1 MDELIADEGMYRVRL
16 PIFEGPLD
24 LLLYLVK
31 KNEYDIFDIPIAE
44 ITRQYMD
51 HIEIMKVLNLDVAG
65 EYLVMAATL
74 AHIKS
79 KMLLPPDRTEDQEE
93 EELDPRMELA
103 LQLAEY
109 ERFKDAARQLDEFDI
124 LLRDVFLRGGKMVLE
139 VEDEKLADLTLFGLV
154 AALQKVLLAAPKET
168 IHQISVGRAD
178 DSGKDGR
185 ALPADNRAGGD
196 GIRRALCRGT
206 LAYDDRRH
214 LPGTA
219 GIDKVPDRAYLPGTA
234 LRDNPPLQ
242 GGERGRLT
250 PWKKRNS
257 LESSRR

>member
-1 MDELIADEGMYRVRL
+1 MDELLTDESTYRVKL

-44 ITRQYMD
+44 ITRQYME

-79 KMLLPPDRTEDQEE
+79 RMLLPPDRTEDQEE

-103 LQLAEY
+103 LKLAEY

-124 LLRDVFLRGGKMVLE
+124 LLRDVFLRGGKMVQE
-139 VEDEKLADLTLFGLV
+139 TEDEKLTDLTLFELV
-154 AALQKVLLAAPKET
+154 AALQKVLMAAPKET
-168 IHQISVGRAD
+168 IHQISMGELTIQEKMVEL
-178 DSGKDGR
+178 SQ
-185 ALPADNRAGGD
+185 L
-196 GIRRALCRGT
+196 IM
-206 LAYDDRRH
+206 
-214 LPGTA
+214 
-219 GIDKVPDRAYLPGTA
+219 
-234 LRDNPPLQ
+234 
-242 GGERGRLT
+242 ERGEMVFEELFVGEPSRMTIVVTFLALLELIKDRVVRIYQAQPFGIIRLF
-250 PWKKRNS
+250 RAVS
-257 LESSRR
+257 EDA

>member
-1 MDELIADEGMYRVRL
+1 MDEFIADEDMYRVRL

-103 LQLAEY
+103 LKLAEY

-168 IHQISVGRAD
+168 IHQISVGELTIQEKMAEL
-178 DSGKDGR
+178 SQ
-185 ALPADNRAGGD
+185 L
-196 GIRRALCRGT
+196 IT
-206 LAYDDRRH
+206 
-214 LPGTA
+214 
-219 GIDKVPDRAYLPGTA
+219 
-234 LRDNPPLQ
+234 
-242 GGERGRLT
+242 ERGEMVFEELFVGEPSRMTIVVTFLALLELIKSRIVRIYQAQPFGTIRLF
-250 PWKKRNS
+250 RAVR
-257 LESSRR
+257 EDA

>member
-1 MDELIADEGMYRVRL
+1 MEEFIADEGMYRVRL

-44 ITRQYMD
+44 ITRQYME
-51 HIEIMKVLNLDVAG
+51 HIEIMKVLNLDIAG

-79 KMLLPPDRTEDQEE
+79 KMLLPPDRTEEQDE

-103 LQLAEY
+103 LKLAEY

-139 VEDEKLADLTLFGLV
+139 VEDEKLTDLTLFGLV
-154 AALQKVLLAAPKET
+154 AALQKVLMAAPTET
-168 IHQISVGRAD
+168 IHQISVGELTIQEKMVEL
-178 DSGKDGR
+178 SQ
-185 ALPADNRAGGD
+185 L
-196 GIRRALCRGT
+196 IT
-206 LAYDDRRH
+206 
-214 LPGTA
+214 
-219 GIDKVPDRAYLPGTA
+219 
-234 LRDNPPLQ
+234 
-242 GGERGRLT
+242 ERGEMVFEELFVGEPSRMTIVVTFLALLELIKSRIVRIYQAQPFGTIRLF
-250 PWKKRNS
+250 RAVR
-257 LESSRR
+257 EDA

>member
-1 MDELIADEGMYRVRL
+1 MDEFIADEGMYRVRL

-103 LQLAEY
+103 LKLAEY

-168 IHQISVGRAD
+168 IHQISVGELTIQEKMVEL
-178 DSGKDGR
+178 SQ
-185 ALPADNRAGGD
+185 L
-196 GIRRALCRGT
+196 IT
-206 LAYDDRRH
+206 
-214 LPGTA
+214 
-219 GIDKVPDRAYLPGTA
+219 
-234 LRDNPPLQ
+234 
-242 GGERGRLT
+242 ERGEMVFEELFVGEPSRMTIVVTFLALLELIKSRIVRIYQAQPFGTIRLF
-250 PWKKRNS
+250 RAVR
-257 LESSRR
+257 EDA

>member
-1 MDELIADEGMYRVRL
+1 MDEFLPDESTYRVRL

-24 LLLYLVK
+24 LLLFLVK

-44 ITRQYMD
+44 ITRQYME
-51 HIEIMKVLNLDVAG
+51 HIEIMKVLNLDIAG

-103 LQLAEY
+103 LKLAEY

-139 VEDEKLADLTLFGLV
+139 DEEEKLTDLTLFELV

-168 IHQISVGRAD
+168 VHQIIVGELTIQEKMAEL
-178 DSGKDGR
+178 SQ
-185 ALPADNRAGGD
+185 L
-196 GIRRALCRGT
+196 IS
-206 LAYDDRRH
+206 
-214 LPGTA
+214 
-219 GIDKVPDRAYLPGTA
+219 
-234 LRDNPPLQ
+234 
-242 GGERGRLT
+242 ERGEMVFEELFTGEPSRMTIVVTFLALLELIKARIVRIYQAQPFGTIRLF
-250 PWKKRNS
+250 RAVS
-257 LESSRR
+257 EDA

>member
-1 MDELIADEGMYRVRL
+1 MDEFLPDESTYRVRL

-24 LLLYLVK
+24 LLLFLVK

-44 ITRQYMD
+44 ITRQYME
-51 HIEIMKVLNLDVAG
+51 HIEIMKVLNLDIAG

-103 LQLAEY
+103 LKLAEY

-139 VEDEKLADLTLFGLV
+139 DEEDKLTDLTLFELV

-168 IHQISVGRAD
+168 VHQIIVGELTIQEKMAEL
-178 DSGKDGR
+178 SQ
-185 ALPADNRAGGD
+185 L
-196 GIRRALCRGT
+196 IS
-206 LAYDDRRH
+206 
-214 LPGTA
+214 
-219 GIDKVPDRAYLPGTA
+219 
-234 LRDNPPLQ
+234 
-242 GGERGRLT
+242 ERGEMVFEELFVGEPSRMTIVVTFLALLELIKARIVRIYQAQPFGTIRLF
-250 PWKKRNS
+250 RAVS
-257 LESSRR
+257 EDA

>member
-1 MDELIADEGMYRVRL
+1 MDEFLTDESMYRVKL

-24 LLLYLVK
+24 LLLFLVK

-44 ITRQYMD
+44 ITRQYME
-51 HIEIMKVLNLDVAG
+51 HIEIMKVLNLDIAG

-79 KMLLPPDRTEDQEE
+79 KMLLPPDRIEDQEE

-103 LQLAEY
+103 LKLAEY

-139 VEDEKLADLTLFGLV
+139 DEEEKLTDLTLFELV

-168 IHQISVGRAD
+168 IHQIIVGELTIQEKMAEL
-178 DSGKDGR
+178 SQ
-185 ALPADNRAGGD
+185 L
-196 GIRRALCRGT
+196 IS
-206 LAYDDRRH
+206 
-214 LPGTA
+214 
-219 GIDKVPDRAYLPGTA
+219 
-234 LRDNPPLQ
+234 
-242 GGERGRLT
+242 ERGEMVFEELFTGEPSRMTIVVTFLALLELIKARIVRIYQAQPFGTIRLFRAVSEDT
-250 PWKKRNS
+250 
-257 LESSRR
+257 

>member
-1 MDELIADEGMYRVRL
+1 MDEFLTDENTYRVRL

-51 HIEIMKVLNLDVAG
+51 HIEIMKVLNLDIAG

-79 KMLLPPDRTEDQEE
+79 RMLLPPDRAEDQEQ

-103 LQLAEY
+103 LKLAEY

-124 LLRDVFLRGGKMVLE
+124 LLRDVFLRGGRMVLE
-139 VEDEKLADLTLFGLV
+139 TEDEKLTDLTLFELV

-168 IHQISVGRAD
+168 IHQISIGELTIQERMVEL
-178 DSGKDGR
+178 SQMI
-185 ALPADNRAGGD
+185 L
-196 GIRRALCRGT
+196 
-206 LAYDDRRH
+206 
-214 LPGTA
+214 
-219 GIDKVPDRAYLPGTA
+219 
-234 LRDNPPLQ
+234 
-242 GGERGRLT
+242 ERGEMVFEDLFLEEPSRMAIVLTFLALLELIKDRVVRIYQAQPFGIIRLFRAVT
-250 PWKKRNS
+250 
-257 LESSRR
+257 EDA

>member
-1 MDELIADEGMYRVRL
+1 MDELLTDESMYRVKL

-44 ITRQYMD
+44 ITHQYME
-51 HIEIMKVLNLDVAG
+51 HIEIMKVLNLDIAG

-79 KMLLPPDRTEDQEE
+79 KMLLPPDRVEDQEE

-103 LQLAEY
+103 LKLAEY

-139 VEDEKLADLTLFGLV
+139 DEDEKLTDLTLFELV

-168 IHQISVGRAD
+168 IHQISIGELTIQEKMAEL
-178 DSGKDGR
+178 SQ
-185 ALPADNRAGGD
+185 L
-196 GIRRALCRGT
+196 IS
-206 LAYDDRRH
+206 
-214 LPGTA
+214 
-219 GIDKVPDRAYLPGTA
+219 
-234 LRDNPPLQ
+234 
-242 GGERGRLT
+242 ERGEMVFEELFTGEPTRMTIVVTFLALLELIKARIVRIYQAQPFGTIRLF
-250 PWKKRNS
+250 RAVS
-257 LESSRR
+257 EDA

>member
-79 KMLLPPDRTEDQEE
+79 KMLLPPDRTEDQED

-103 LQLAEY
+103 LKLAEY

-168 IHQISVGRAD
+168 IHQISVGELTIQEKMAEL
-178 DSGKDGR
+178 SQ
-185 ALPADNRAGGD
+185 L
-196 GIRRALCRGT
+196 IT
-206 LAYDDRRH
+206 
-214 LPGTA
+214 
-219 GIDKVPDRAYLPGTA
+219 
-234 LRDNPPLQ
+234 
-242 GGERGRLT
+242 ERGEMVFEELFVGEPSRMTIVVTFLALLELIKSRIVRIYQAQPFGTIRLF
-250 PWKKRNS
+250 RAVR
-257 LESSRR
+257 EDA

>member
-1 MDELIADEGMYRVRL
+1 MDEFLTDESTYRVRL

-51 HIEIMKVLNLDVAG
+51 HIEIMKVLNLDIAG

-79 KMLLPPDRTEDQEE
+79 RMLLPPDRAEDQEQ

-103 LQLAEY
+103 LKLAEY

-124 LLRDVFLRGGKMVLE
+124 LLRDVFLRGGRMVLE
-139 VEDEKLADLTLFGLV
+139 TEDEKLTDLTLFELV

-168 IHQISVGRAD
+168 IHQISIGELTIQERMVEL
-178 DSGKDGR
+178 SQMI
-185 ALPADNRAGGD
+185 L
-196 GIRRALCRGT
+196 
-206 LAYDDRRH
+206 
-214 LPGTA
+214 
-219 GIDKVPDRAYLPGTA
+219 
-234 LRDNPPLQ
+234 
-242 GGERGRLT
+242 ERGEMVFEDLFLEEPSRMAIVLTFLALLELIKDRVVRIYQAQPFGTIRLFRAVT
-250 PWKKRNS
+250 
-257 LESSRR
+257 EDA

>member
-1 MDELIADEGMYRVRL
+1 MDEFIADEGMYRVRL

-79 KMLLPPDRTEDQEE
+79 KMLLPPDRTEDQED

-103 LQLAEY
+103 LKLAEY

-168 IHQISVGRAD
+168 IHQISVGELTIQEKMAEL
-178 DSGKDGR
+178 SQ
-185 ALPADNRAGGD
+185 L
-196 GIRRALCRGT
+196 IT
-206 LAYDDRRH
+206 
-214 LPGTA
+214 
-219 GIDKVPDRAYLPGTA
+219 
-234 LRDNPPLQ
+234 
-242 GGERGRLT
+242 ERGEMVFEELFVGEPSRMTIVVTFLALLELIKSRIVRIYQAQPFGTIRLF
-250 PWKKRNS
+250 RAVR
-257 LESSRR
+257 EDA

>member
-79 KMLLPPDRTEDQEE
+79 KMLLPPDRTEDQED

-168 IHQISVGRAD
+168 IHQISVGELTIQEKMAEL
-178 DSGKDGR
+178 SQ
-185 ALPADNRAGGD
+185 L
-196 GIRRALCRGT
+196 IT
-206 LAYDDRRH
+206 
-214 LPGTA
+214 
-219 GIDKVPDRAYLPGTA
+219 
-234 LRDNPPLQ
+234 
-242 GGERGRLT
+242 ERGEMVFEELFVGEPSRMTIVVTFLALLELIKSRIVRIYQAQPFGTIRLF
-250 PWKKRNS
+250 RAVR
-257 LESSRR
+257 EDA

>member
-79 KMLLPPDRTEDQEE
+79 KMLLPPDRTEDQED

-103 LQLAEY
+103 LKLAEY

-168 IHQISVGRAD
+168 IHQISVGELTIQEKMAEL
-178 DSGKDGR
+178 SQ
-185 ALPADNRAGGD
+185 L
-196 GIRRALCRGT
+196 IS
-206 LAYDDRRH
+206 
-214 LPGTA
+214 
-219 GIDKVPDRAYLPGTA
+219 
-234 LRDNPPLQ
+234 
-242 GGERGRLT
+242 ERGEMVFEELFVGEPSRMTIVVTFLALLELIKSRIVRIYQAQPFGTIRLF
-250 PWKKRNS
+250 RAVR
-257 LESSRR
+257 EDA

>member
-1 MDELIADEGMYRVRL
+1 
-16 PIFEGPLD
+16 
-24 LLLYLVK
+24 
-31 KNEYDIFDIPIAE
+31 
-44 ITRQYMD
+44 MD

-103 LQLAEY
+103 LKLAEY

-168 IHQISVGRAD
+168 IHQISVGELTIQEKMAEL
-178 DSGKDGR
+178 SQ
-185 ALPADNRAGGD
+185 L
-196 GIRRALCRGT
+196 IT
-206 LAYDDRRH
+206 
-214 LPGTA
+214 
-219 GIDKVPDRAYLPGTA
+219 
-234 LRDNPPLQ
+234 
-242 GGERGRLT
+242 ERGEMVFEELFVGEPSRMTIVVTFLALLELIKSRIVRIYQEQPFGTIRLF
-250 PWKKRNS
+250 RAVR
-257 LESSRR
+257 EDA

>member
-1 MDELIADEGMYRVRL
+1 MDEFIADEGMYRVRL

-79 KMLLPPDRTEDQEE
+79 KMLLPPDRTEDQED

-103 LQLAEY
+103 LKLAEY

-168 IHQISVGRAD
+168 IHQISVGELTIQEKMAEL
-178 DSGKDGR
+178 SQ
-185 ALPADNRAGGD
+185 L
-196 GIRRALCRGT
+196 IS
-206 LAYDDRRH
+206 
-214 LPGTA
+214 
-219 GIDKVPDRAYLPGTA
+219 
-234 LRDNPPLQ
+234 
-242 GGERGRLT
+242 ERGEMVFEELFVGEPSRMTIVVTFLALLELIKSRIVRIYQAQPFGTIRLF
-250 PWKKRNS
+250 RAVR
-257 LESSRR
+257 EDA

>member
-1 MDELIADEGMYRVRL
+1 MEELVTDEGMYRVKL

-51 HIEIMKVLNLDVAG
+51 HIEIMKVLNLDIAG

-79 KMLLPPDRTEDQEE
+79 KMLLPPDRTEQQEE

-103 LQLAEY
+103 LKLAEY

-124 LLRDVFLRGGKMVLE
+124 LLRDVFLRGGQMVLE
-139 VEDEKLADLTLFGLV
+139 TEDEKLTDLTLFGLV
-154 AALQKVLLAAPKET
+154 AALQKVLMAAPKET
-168 IHQISVGRAD
+168 IHQINIAELTIQEKMVELSQ
-178 DSGKDGR
+178 
-185 ALPADNRAGGD
+185 L
-196 GIRRALCRGT
+196 IT
-206 LAYDDRRH
+206 
-214 LPGTA
+214 
-219 GIDKVPDRAYLPGTA
+219 
-234 LRDNPPLQ
+234 
-242 GGERGRLT
+242 ERGEMVFEELFVGEPSRMTIVVTFLALLELIKGRVVRIYQAQPFGTIRLF
-250 PWKKRNS
+250 RAVR
-257 LESSRR
+257 EDA

>member
-1 MDELIADEGMYRVRL
+1 MYRVKL

-44 ITRQYMD
+44 ITRQYME

-93 EELDPRMELA
+93 EEMDPRMELA
-103 LQLAEY
+103 LKLAEY
-109 ERFKDAARQLDEFDI
+109 ERFKEAARQLDDFDI

-139 VEDEKLADLTLFGLV
+139 VEDEKLTDLTLFELV
-154 AALQKVLLAAPKET
+154 AALQKVLLAAPKDT
-168 IHQISVGRAD
+168 IHQ
-178 DSGKDGR
+178 
-185 ALPADNRAGGD
+185 
-196 GIRRALCRGT
+196 
-206 LAYDDRRH
+206 
-214 LPGTA
+214 
-219 GIDKVPDRAYLPGTA
+219 
-234 LRDNPPLQ
+234 
-242 GGERGRLT
+242 
-250 PWKKRNS
+250 
-257 LESSRR
+257 

>member
-1 MDELIADEGMYRVRL
+1 MDEFITDEGMYRVRL

-79 KMLLPPDRTEDQEE
+79 KMLLPPDRTEDQED

-168 IHQISVGRAD
+168 IHQISVGELTIQEKMAEL
-178 DSGKDGR
+178 S
-185 ALPADNRAGGD
+185 
-196 GIRRALCRGT
+196 
-206 LAYDDRRH
+206 H
-214 LPGTA
+214 LIT
-219 GIDKVPDRAYLPGTA
+219 
-234 LRDNPPLQ
+234 
-242 GGERGRLT
+242 ERGEMVFEELFVGEPSRMTIVVTFLALLELIKSRIVRIYQAQPFGTIRLF
-250 PWKKRNS
+250 RAVR
-257 LESSRR
+257 EDA

>member
-1 MDELIADEGMYRVRL
+1 MDEFIADEGTYRVRL

-79 KMLLPPDRTEDQEE
+79 KMLLPPDRTEDQED

-103 LQLAEY
+103 LKLAEY

-168 IHQISVGRAD
+168 IHQISVGELTIQEKMAEL
-178 DSGKDGR
+178 SQ
-185 ALPADNRAGGD
+185 L
-196 GIRRALCRGT
+196 IT
-206 LAYDDRRH
+206 
-214 LPGTA
+214 
-219 GIDKVPDRAYLPGTA
+219 
-234 LRDNPPLQ
+234 
-242 GGERGRLT
+242 ERGEMVFEELFVGEPSRMTIVVTFLALLELIKSRIVRIYQAQPFGTIRLF
-250 PWKKRNS
+250 RAVR
-257 LESSRR
+257 EDA

>member
-1 MDELIADEGMYRVRL
+1 VRL

-79 KMLLPPDRTEDQEE
+79 KMLLPPDRTEDQED

-103 LQLAEY
+103 LKLAEY

-168 IHQISVGRAD
+168 IHQISVGELTIQEKMAEL
-178 DSGKDGR
+178 SQ
-185 ALPADNRAGGD
+185 L
-196 GIRRALCRGT
+196 IT
-206 LAYDDRRH
+206 
-214 LPGTA
+214 
-219 GIDKVPDRAYLPGTA
+219 
-234 LRDNPPLQ
+234 
-242 GGERGRLT
+242 ERGEMVFEELFVGEPSRMTIVVTFLALLELIKSRIVRIYQAQPFGTIRLF
-250 PWKKRNS
+250 RAVR
-257 LESSRR
+257 EDA

>member
-1 MDELIADEGMYRVRL
+1 MDEFITDEGMYRVRL

-79 KMLLPPDRTEDQEE
+79 KMLLPPDRTENQED

-168 IHQISVGRAD
+168 IHQISIGELTIQEKMAEL
-178 DSGKDGR
+178 SQ
-185 ALPADNRAGGD
+185 L
-196 GIRRALCRGT
+196 IT
-206 LAYDDRRH
+206 
-214 LPGTA
+214 
-219 GIDKVPDRAYLPGTA
+219 
-234 LRDNPPLQ
+234 
-242 GGERGRLT
+242 ERGEMVFEELFVGEPSRMTIVVTFLALLELIKSRIVRIYQAQPFGTIRLF
-250 PWKKRNS
+250 RAVR
-257 LESSRR
+257 EDA